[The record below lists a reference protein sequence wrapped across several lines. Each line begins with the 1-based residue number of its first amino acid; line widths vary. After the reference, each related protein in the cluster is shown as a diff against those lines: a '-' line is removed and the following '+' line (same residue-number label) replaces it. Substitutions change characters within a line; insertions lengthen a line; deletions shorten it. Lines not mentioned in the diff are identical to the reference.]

1 MHSDVNKDTI
11 NIFTMN
17 SAVLI
22 LATEMWDCL
31 QQCKKAY
38 GKCLCGLEKN
48 CMCKRASTPNSST
61 SDRHSVCTVIKNTNE
76 TFENVAHI

>member
-22 LATEMWDCL
+22 LAMRCGT
-31 QQCKKAY
+31 AY
-38 GKCLCGLEKN
+38 
-48 CMCKRASTPNSST
+48 
-61 SDRHSVCTVIKNTNE
+61 
-76 TFENVAHI
+76 